1 MSKSIKRAFLIVV
14 IFLGA
19 GYYFYSDIGDW
30 RTSGDMQLREN
41 VGQREVVEQT
51 IITPPPLRGPVVEIP
66 SYLTVSGTV
75 VETNIRR
82 EKGGLPALAVN
93 EKLNKSAQ
101 MKVDDMFNKQYFAHE
116 SPEGEGLGDLA
127 NAVGYEYLM
136 VGENLALGNYE
147 NDAILVDAWMNSP
160 GHRENIMHAKYTEIG
175 VAVRR
180 GMYEGRTVWLAVQ
193 EFGRPA
199 SLCPSP
205 NASLAAQI
213 DINQNALADLEK
225 QLSTQRAQ
233 LDAMRPKRGAEYN
246 EKVKEYNELVNRYNA
261 LIEETKVIISEYNSQ
276 ADAYNVCAQ

>member
-1 MSKSIKRAFLIVV
+1 MSKSVKKAFLIVV
-14 IFLGA
+14 IFLAA

-30 RTSGDMQLREN
+30 RTSSDIQLREN

-51 IITPPPLRGPVVEIP
+51 IITPPPLRGPVVETS
-66 SYLTVSGTV
+66 SYLTASGTV
-75 VETNIRR
+75 AETNARR
-82 EKGGLPALAVN
+82 EEGSLPALAVN

-101 MKVDDMFNKQYFAHE
+101 IKVDDMFNRQYFAHE
-116 SPEGEGLGDLA
+116 SPTGEGPGDLA
-127 NAVGYEYLM
+127 NAAGYEYLM

-147 NDAILVDAWMNSP
+147 NDAVLVDAWMNSP

-205 NASLAAQI
+205 SASLAAQI
-213 DINQNALADLEK
+213 DINQNALTDLER
-225 QLSTQRAQ
+225 QLSTQRTQ
-233 LDAMRPKRGAEYN
+233 LDAIRPKRGVEYN
-246 EKVKEYNELVNRYNA
+246 EKAKEYNELVNRYNA

>member
-1 MSKSIKRAFLIVV
+1 MSKLIKRAFLIV
-14 IFLGA
+14 IILLGA
-19 GYYFYSDIGDW
+19 GYYFYANISDW
-30 RTSGDMQLREN
+30 RTSDDMQLRED

-51 IITPPPLRGPVVEIP
+51 IITPPPLRGPVVETP
-66 SYLTVSGTV
+66 SYLTASGTV
-75 VETNIRR
+75 AETNTRR
-82 EKGGLPALAVN
+82 EEGGLPALVVN

-101 MKVDDMFNKQYFAHE
+101 MKVDDMFDKQYFAHE
-116 SPEGEGLGDLA
+116 SPAGEGPGDLA
-127 NAVGYEYLM
+127 SAVGYEYLM

-180 GMYEGRTVWLAVQ
+180 GVYEGRTVWLAVQ

-205 NASLAAQI
+205 SASLAAQI
-213 DINQNALADLEK
+213 DINQNVLADLEK

-233 LDAMRPKRGAEYN
+233 LDAIRPKRGVEYN
-246 EKVKEYNELVNRYNA
+246 EKVKDYNELVDRYNV
-261 LIEETKVIISEYNSQ
+261 LIEETKVIISEYNRQ